1 MCECRNDACALLFL
15 QVFANFAGL
24 VQDKLGL
31 PSKRAA
37 ALVYMLFHLVSL
49 PLEPPCAQRRIAASG
64 GMTLQVACTASFGF
78 ALLCYQF
85 YLVHTLF
92 VVGMLLSATLSGAK
106 PYSYYM
112 LDLYEEA
119 VRDNLSSPA
128 RKEYKAATDLV

>member
-1 MCECRNDACALLFL
+1 M
-15 QVFANFAGL
+15 FANFAGL

-37 ALVYMLFHLVSL
+37 ALVYMLFHL
-49 PLEPPCAQRRIAASG
+49 
-64 GMTLQVACTASFGF
+64 VACTASFGF

-106 PYSYYM
+106 LYSYYM

-128 RKEYKAATDLV
+128 RKEYTAATDLV